1 MSSEVIVNINDIKKA
16 VYFISNLTQMQGNR
30 PMRGALNSK
39 GDYMG
44 GIFDR
49 WINIIPEG
57 VVFNKIILPKIAN
70 KKDVKVITD
79 YYDYDPKQVGIAPD
93 VIGISVNKKA
103 IPFVKFNE
111 KWIPVEGKPQIEV
124 KTFKKN
130 QKMVSLR
137 NQGYDNKYLVLAET
151 NFRVDYLVPLINEE
165 IYSDDIYNELYMN
178 DDIFIISNENQMI
191 AQSRKIDIGRK
202 DIGTISLLGITTA
215 NEFMNISTKCDAG
228 ESVEYF
234 AEVEENQSKRSIN
247 GSVGMLKDY
256 CSITNTGLF
265 KVNNNWYDKVD
276 SDGMTYKYNKKIKT
290 LDFFVSN
297 INAIEILKIC
307 KSKIIIKVH
316 NDCIWEDTNLKKDK
330 IYNILIKDLDRS
342 GSTGEEY
349 FLLKTSISKLKN
361 EEDRVLAVLRKIVDN
376 NG

>member
-1 MSSEVIVNINDIKKA
+1 MSKEVIVNIDDIKKA
-16 VYFISNLTQMQGNR
+16 VYFISNLTQMQENR

-49 WINIIPEG
+49 WINIIPES
-57 VVFNKIILPKIAN
+57 VAFNKIILPKIAG

-103 IPFVKFNE
+103 IPFVKFDE
-111 KWIPVEGKPQIEV
+111 RWIPVDGKPQIEV

-151 NFRVDYLVPLINEE
+151 NFRIDYLVPLIKEE
-165 IYSDDIYNELYMN
+165 IYSDDIYDELYMN
-178 DDIFIISNENQMI
+178 DDIFIISNELQMI
-191 AQSRKIDIGRK
+191 AQSRKINVERK

-228 ESVEYF
+228 VSVEYF
-234 AEVEENQSKRSIN
+234 SEIEENQNKRSITC
-247 GSVGMLKDY
+247 SVGMLKEY
-256 CSITNTGLF
+256 CTITENGLY
-265 KVNNNWYDKVD
+265 KMNNKWYEKIDL
-276 SDGMTYKYNKKIKT
+276 DGMTYKYNKKIKT
-290 LDFFVSN
+290 LDFFVSD
-297 INAIEILKIC
+297 IESIEILKIC
-307 KSKIIIKVH
+307 KSKMIIKVH
-316 NDCIWEDTNLKKDK
+316 KDCIWEDTNLEAGK
-330 IYNILIKDLDRS
+330 IYNIIIKDLDRS
-342 GSTGEEY
+342 GAKGEEY
-349 FLLKTSISKLKN
+349 FLLKTSIQKLKN
-361 EEDRVLAVLRKIVDN
+361 KEDKLLSELKQIIDN
-376 NG
+376 N

>member
-1 MSSEVIVNINDIKKA
+1 MNSEVIVNIDDIKKA
-16 VYFISNLTQMQGNR
+16 VYFISNLTQMQGTR

-49 WINIIPEG
+49 WINIIPES
-57 VVFNKIILPKIAN
+57 VVFNKIILPKISGE
-70 KKDVKVITD
+70 KDAKVITD

-93 VIGISVNKKA
+93 VIGVSVNKKA
-103 IPFVKFNE
+103 IPFVKFDE
-111 KWIPVEGKPQIEV
+111 RWIPVNGKPQIEV

-178 DDIFIISNENQMI
+178 DDIFIVSNENQMI
-191 AQSRKIDIGRK
+191 TQSRKIDIERK

-215 NEFMNISTKCDAG
+215 REFMNISTKCDAG
-228 ESVEYF
+228 VSVEYF
-234 AEVEENQSKRSIN
+234 SEVEENQSKRNIN
-247 GSVGMLKDY
+247 SSVGMLEDY
-256 CSITNTGLF
+256 CSITNNGLLRLS
-265 KVNNNWYDKVD
+265 NNWYEKVD
-276 SDGMTYKYNKKIKT
+276 SDRMTYKYNKKIKT
-290 LDFFVSN
+290 LDFFVSD
-297 INAIEILKIC
+297 IEAIEILKIC
-307 KSKIIIKVH
+307 KSKMIIRTHK
-316 NDCIWEDTNLKKDK
+316 DCIWEDTNLKKDK
-330 IYNILIKDLDRS
+330 IYNIIIKELDRS

-349 FLLKTSISKLKN
+349 FLLKTAIPKLKN
-361 EEDRVLAVLRKIVDN
+361 EENRLLAELKQIINN

>member
-1 MSSEVIVNINDIKKA
+1 MSNNVIVNIEDIKKA
-16 VYFISNLTQMQGNR
+16 VYFISNLTQIQGNR

-111 KWIPVEGKPQIEV
+111 KWIPVNGKPQIEV

-151 NFRVDYLVPLINEE
+151 KFRVDYLVPLINEE

-178 DDIFIISNENQMI
+178 DDVFIVSNENQMI
-191 AQSRKIDIGRK
+191 AQSRKIDIKRK

-215 NEFMNISTKCDAG
+215 SEFMNRATKCDAG
-228 ESVEYF
+228 VSVEYF
-234 AEVEENQSKRSIN
+234 AEVVENQSKRSIT

-256 CSITNTGLF
+256 CSINNDGLL
-265 KVNNNWYDKVD
+265 KLNNNWYDKTD
-276 SDGMTYKYNKKIKT
+276 FDGMTYKYNKKIKT
-290 LDFFVSN
+290 LDFFVSD
-297 INAIEILKIC
+297 IEAIEILKIC
-307 KSKIIIKVH
+307 KSKITIKTH
-316 NDCIWEDTNLKKDK
+316 KDCIWEDTKLEKGKKYD
-330 IYNILIKDLDRS
+330 ITIKNLDRS

-361 EEDRVLAVLRKIVDN
+361 EEDKLLEELKQIIDN
-376 NG
+376 N

>member
-1 MSSEVIVNINDIKKA
+1 MSSEVIVNIEDIKKA
-16 VYFISNLTQMQGNR
+16 VYFISNLTQMQENR

-57 VVFNKIILPKIAN
+57 VVFNKIILPKIAG

-93 VIGISVNKKA
+93 VIGINVNKKPV
-103 IPFVKFNE
+103 PFVKFNE

-151 NFRVDYLVPLINEE
+151 NFRIDYIVPLIKDE
-165 IYSDDIYNELYMN
+165 IYSKEVYEELYMN
-178 DDIFIISNENQMI
+178 DDVFIISNENQLI
-191 AQSRKIDIGRK
+191 AQSRKINVERK

-215 NEFMNISTKCDAG
+215 DEFMNISTKCDAG
-228 ESVEYF
+228 VSVEYF
-234 AEVEENQSKRSIN
+234 AEIEENENKRRIN
-247 GSVGMLKDY
+247 SSVGNLKDY
-256 CSITNTGLF
+256 CTVTENGLF
-265 KVNNNWYDKVD
+265 KMNVNWYDNVD
-276 SDGMTYKYNKKIKT
+276 SDGMTYKYNKKIKI
-290 LDFFVSN
+290 LDFFVSD
-297 INAIEILKIC
+297 IEAIEILKIC
-307 KSKIIIKVH
+307 KSKMTIKVH
-316 NDCIWEDTNLKKDK
+316 KECIWEDTALEAGK
-330 IYNILIKDLDRS
+330 IYNIIIKDLDRS
-342 GSTGEEY
+342 GAKGEEY
-349 FLLKTSISKLKN
+349 FLLKTSIRKLKN
-361 EEDRVLAVLRKIVDN
+361 EENKLLSELKQVIDN
-376 NG
+376 N